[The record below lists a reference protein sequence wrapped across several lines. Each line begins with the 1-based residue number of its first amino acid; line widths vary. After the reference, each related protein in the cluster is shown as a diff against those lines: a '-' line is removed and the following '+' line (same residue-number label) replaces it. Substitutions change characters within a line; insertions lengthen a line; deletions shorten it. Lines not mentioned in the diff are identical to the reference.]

1 MGKTDK
7 KEILIRI
14 ISGIAGGLVG
24 FFGSSY
30 LFEMGI
36 GGIDWIYIFAAGFV
50 GCYIQIICHELGH
63 LLGGLY
69 SGYKFVSFRVG
80 SVILYRKAGE
90 FHLGRYSLA
99 GTVGQCLM
107 SPPDLQDGKMP
118 YRAYNL
124 SGVIMNIAVVEIA
137 TILFAFFQWGIF
149 GNALLLFVIGFGLL
163 FVLINGIPMRM
174 EGVGNDGFNVLH
186 LGKSEEALRSFWVQL
201 KLNEMIT
208 EGGRLKDMPEEWFFK
223 PSEEGMEN
231 GLVATI
237 EYFRC
242 VRLLDGMQLEEAR
255 NSIAQILEVDS
266 GMLGIYKMFLR
277 LEQSFCEIL
286 GEQREEVLEQME
298 KKEVV
303 NFMKLMKKNP
313 TVCRISY
320 AYAKVIKKDDK
331 EAQNWKERFNK
342 IAKHHPYQGEIEGER
357 EFMELCDQYTE

>member
-1 MGKTDK
+1 
-7 KEILIRI
+7 
-14 ISGIAGGLVG
+14 
-24 FFGSSY
+24 
-30 LFEMGI
+30 
-36 GGIDWIYIFAAGFV
+36 
-50 GCYIQIICHELGH
+50 
-63 LLGGLY
+63 
-69 SGYKFVSFRVG
+69 
-80 SVILYRKAGE
+80 
-90 FHLGRYSLA
+90 
-99 GTVGQCLM
+99 
-107 SPPDLQDGKMP
+107 
-118 YRAYNL
+118 
-124 SGVIMNIAVVEIA
+124 
-137 TILFAFFQWGIF
+137 
-149 GNALLLFVIGFGLL
+149 
-163 FVLINGIPMRM
+163 
-174 EGVGNDGFNVLH
+174 
-186 LGKSEEALRSFWVQL
+186 
-201 KLNEMIT
+201 MIT